1 MPGRASVPQPILE
14 IYREPLRPG
23 CEAAYAAI
31 ESETARR
38 AAALGCPHPYLG
50 AESIAG
56 SPEVW
61 WFNSYESPAQRAEV
75 ADAYANNAA
84 LMAAL
89 QDNSRKKAPLT
100 LAPVDTI
107 AFLRQ
112 DVSVGR
118 PWTLGIGRFLVVA
131 VTTGESSM
139 SGTVFETDA
148 GVRYVIIAAQT
159 LDAAREAC
167 RAAAT
172 ARALAV
178 RAAWSFPAR
187 EWIAADPEF
196 WQSHVGR

>member
-1 MPGRASVPQPILE
+1 MRILQ
-14 IYREPLRPG
+14 IYREPLQPG

-31 ESETARR
+31 ESDTARR

-56 SPEVW
+56 PPEVW
-61 WFNSYESPAQRAEV
+61 WFNSYESAAQRTEV

-89 QDNSRKKAPLT
+89 QENSRKKAALT
-100 LAPVDTI
+100 LAAVDTI
-107 AFLRQ
+107 AFFRP

-131 VTTGESSM
+131 VTNGELSM

-148 GVRYVIIAAQT
+148 GVRYVIAAAPTRDAAQ
-159 LDAAREAC
+159 EAC
-167 RAAAT
+167 RAAGT
-172 ARALAV
+172 AHPLAV
-178 RAAWSFPAR
+178 RPQWSFPAS
-187 EWIAADPEF
+187 EWIAADPEL
-196 WQSHVGR
+196 WQPRLDR

>member
-1 MPGRASVPQPILE
+1 MRILQ
-14 IYREPLRPG
+14 IYREPLQPG

-38 AAALGCPHPYLG
+38 AAALDCPHPYLG

-61 WFNSYESPAQRAEV
+61 WFNSYESAAQRAEV
-75 ADAYANNAA
+75 AEAYANNAT

-89 QDNSRKKAPLT
+89 QENSRKKATLT

-107 AFLRQ
+107 AFFRP
-112 DVSVGR
+112 DASSGR
-118 PWTLGIGRFLVVA
+118 LWTLGVGRFLVIA
-131 VTTGESSM
+131 VTTDESSL

-148 GVRYVIIAAQT
+148 GVRYVITAVQTRDAAQ
-159 LDAAREAC
+159 ESC
-167 RAAAT
+167 RGAAT
-172 ARALAV
+172 AHRLVV
-178 RAAWSFPAR
+178 RPAWSFPAR

-196 WQSHVGR
+196 WRPHADR